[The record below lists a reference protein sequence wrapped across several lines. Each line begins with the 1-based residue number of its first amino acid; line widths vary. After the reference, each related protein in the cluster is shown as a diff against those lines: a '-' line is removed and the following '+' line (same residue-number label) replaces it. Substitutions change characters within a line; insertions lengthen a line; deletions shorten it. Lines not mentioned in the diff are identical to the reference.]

1 MIMAAAQRISGGV
14 ERVGEELQAL
24 LGARLRRDEPLARH
38 TAFRLGGPAAL
49 FAEVHTAE
57 ELAALVRLCAQE
69 GVERFLLGRGTNLLV
84 RDGGFPGV
92 IVVLGGGFERI
103 EEIGT
108 NDGRTLVRAGGGA
121 LNAQIVKFC
130 HGRGLVGLEFLGLIP
145 GTVGGAVR
153 MNAGAHGGEIREFL
167 TRACIVTG
175 GGDIETRPLEALRLA
190 YRRSGLAAGDAVAW
204 AELAVP
210 SGDVAE
216 AKDRL
221 RSFSSH
227 RTATQPLSEPN
238 AGSIFKNPPG
248 DHAGRLIEAAGL
260 KGYAVGGARVSEL
273 HANFIVG
280 SPGAMARDVEAV
292 IQHVRRMVAEKSGM
306 ELEMEIQVIGEPGV
320 AR

>member
-1 MIMAAAQRISGGV
+1 MTMAAAQRSPDGV
-14 ERVGEELQAL
+14 ERVGEALQAL
-24 LGARLRRDEPLARH
+24 LGTRLRRGEPLARH

-49 FAEVHTAE
+49 FAEVHTPE
-57 ELAALVRLCAQE
+57 ELAALVKLCSEE

-108 NDGRTLVRAGGGA
+108 EGARTLVRAGGGA
-121 LNAQIVKFC
+121 LNAQVVKFC

-167 TRACIVTG
+167 TSACIVTG
-175 GGDIETRPLEALRLA
+175 GGEIEMRLLKALGLH
-190 YRRSGLAAGDAVAW
+190 YRRSGLAAGDSVAW
-204 AELAVP
+204 ADLSVP

-216 AKDRL
+216 AKERL

-248 DHAGRLIEAAGL
+248 DYAGRLIEAAGL
-260 KGYAVGGARVSEL
+260 KGYTAGGARVSEL

-280 SPGAMARDVEAV
+280 SPGAAAGDVEAV
-292 IQHVRRMVAEKSGM
+292 IRHVRRTVAEKSGV
-306 ELEMEIQVIGEPGV
+306 ELELEIQIIGEPGT